1 METSQR
7 GSSKSYQ
14 EMTKIDYH
22 QISSVFLP
30 HSNVLEQ
37 VLARVLPS
45 LRTVKYP
52 LINLLHFLKRGQVIA
67 VKQKYQGNLIMIWVV
82 FKGFWKESKSKL
94 RKMSLKIYNTPYLQL
109 MSKKGI
115 SIKSASSSIRD
126 HINETGHAAS
136 FDDFCIL
143 DKANN
148 NFDLLIHE
156 SLLIL
161 RDRPTLN
168 QQNSS
173 IPLYLF

>member
-1 METSQR
+1 M
-7 GSSKSYQ
+7 K
-14 EMTKIDYH
+14 K
-22 QISSVFLP
+22 
-30 HSNVLEQ
+30 
-37 VLARVLPS
+37 
-45 LRTVKYP
+45 
-52 LINLLHFLKRGQVIA
+52 HFLYLFLSCLFLNVPYNEQQSGV
-67 VKQKYQGNLIMIWVV
+67 MFCHFVV
-82 FKGFWKESKSKL
+82 RCREHLG
-94 RKMSLKIYNTPYLQL
+94 IN
-109 MSKKGI
+109 KKGI

>member
-1 METSQR
+1 MLLLDRISEAIFVVSLGAAVTHSANNRELVISFTKTSR
-7 GSSKSYQ
+7 HFVVRCREHLG
-14 EMTKIDYH
+14 
-22 QISSVFLP
+22 
-30 HSNVLEQ
+30 
-37 VLARVLPS
+37 
-45 LRTVKYP
+45 
-52 LINLLHFLKRGQVIA
+52 IN
-67 VKQKYQGNLIMIWVV
+67 
-82 FKGFWKESKSKL
+82 
-94 RKMSLKIYNTPYLQL
+94 
-109 MSKKGI
+109 KKGI
-115 SIKSASSSIRD
+115 SIKGASSSIRD

>member
-1 METSQR
+1 MR
-7 GSSKSYQ
+7 ICFFA
-14 EMTKIDYH
+14 KIFIPPYELNEH
-22 QISSVFLP
+22 FQLVKT
-30 HSNVLEQ
+30 N
-37 VLARVLPS
+37 PS
-45 LRTVKYP
+45 AK
-52 LINLLHFLKRGQVIA
+52 NFDDFD
-67 VKQKYQGNLIMIWVV
+67 N
-82 FKGFWKESKSKL
+82 
-94 RKMSLKIYNTPYLQL
+94 
-109 MSKKGI
+109 
-115 SIKSASSSIRD
+115 
-126 HINETGHAAS
+126 